1 MVIRAVIISMS
12 VYVAVDWAV
21 EVEDV
26 DVFVATAVIVDW
38 QAVLVQSVI
47 VKSQIFSH
55 SEAITSTDWVLDQRS
70 FADVLTL

>member
-1 MVIRAVIISMS
+1 MAICKSANIPI
-12 VYVAVDWAV
+12 DWSI